1 MEKLISK
8 KMTVV
13 VLLII
18 MELAKGFGLELP
30 VESSQML
37 QTIALAYLSGQSV
50 IDAVI
55 AWQNK
60 RIHID
65 SKE

>member
-13 VLLII
+13 VLLIA

-30 VESSQML
+30 AESSQML
-37 QTIALAYLSGQSV
+37 QSIALAYLGGQSV

-65 SKE
+65 SQK

>member
-60 RIHID
+60 RISID
-65 SKE
+65 KE